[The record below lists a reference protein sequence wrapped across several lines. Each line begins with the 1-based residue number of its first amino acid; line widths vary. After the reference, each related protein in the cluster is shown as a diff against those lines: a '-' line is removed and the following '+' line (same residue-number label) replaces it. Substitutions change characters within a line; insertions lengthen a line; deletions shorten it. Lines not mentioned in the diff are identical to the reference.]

1 MKKLFLTF
9 GILVVLAL
17 SQAQAQSIVQ
27 LTTQLALDIE
37 KLSELKNILNDLYK
51 GYEIVDKGYSTI
63 KNIVSGNYDLHKA
76 FLDGLLA
83 VSPAVQNYQRVVDVI
98 NSEEELVK
106 EYTTAGAQFRSSGVF
121 TSSELDYIGK
131 QYSTLLSLSLK
142 DLDELTKV
150 LTSNELRMSDYERIS
165 AIDRIASGMDDK
177 LAFLRAFNSNTSVQA
192 LQRQRDL
199 NDIGTVRG
207 LFGISK

>member
-51 GYEIVDKGYSTI
+51 GYEIVDKGYSTV

-83 VSPAVQNYQRVVDVI
+83 VSPAVQNYQRVVDII

-106 EYTTAGAQFRSSGVF
+106 EYTTAGAQFRSSG
-121 TSSELDYIGK
+121 
-131 QYSTLLSLSLK
+131 
-142 DLDELTKV
+142 
-150 LTSNELRMSDYERIS
+150 
-165 AIDRIASGMDDK
+165 
-177 LAFLRAFNSNTSVQA
+177 
-192 LQRQRDL
+192 
-199 NDIGTVRG
+199 
-207 LFGISK
+207 